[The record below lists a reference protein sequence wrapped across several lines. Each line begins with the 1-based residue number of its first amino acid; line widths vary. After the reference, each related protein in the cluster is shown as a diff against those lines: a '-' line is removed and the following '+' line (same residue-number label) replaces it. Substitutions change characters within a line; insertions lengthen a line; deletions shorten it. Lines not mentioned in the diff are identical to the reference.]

1 MKNKELELNN
11 VEETEDKDYGLE
23 EYEKAEK
30 LLDSFNL
37 KWSFRS
43 IELIVNEFKISLNQ
57 LRGCL
62 FEVSGKAKYD
72 IELAT
77 KILIMAGLINKDK
90 NADMQKLEDKAYDI
104 MDEWRENVGAVSL
117 LHLFIINVM
126 EKKHFF
132 MGETEGGLMSQIV
145 KRNVQPE
152 IYSKLMGVEAETR
165 MNQMKAMM

>member
-1 MKNKELELNN
+1 MNNNDIDLNKIEADVDDN
-11 VEETEDKDYGLE
+11 YGLE
-23 EYEKAEK
+23 DYEKAEK
-30 LLDSFNL
+30 LLNSFEL

-43 IELIVNEFKISLNQ
+43 IELIVNEFKVGLNQ

-62 FEVSGKAKYD
+62 FEVSGKVKYD

-77 KILIMAGLINKDK
+77 KLLIMAGLINKDK
-90 NADMQKLEDKAYDI
+90 NADMQKLEDRAYEI
-104 MDEWRENVGAVSL
+104 MDEWRENVGAISI

-132 MGETEGGLMSQIV
+132 MGETEGGIMSQIM
-145 KRNVQPE
+145 KKGVQPE

-165 MNQMKAMM
+165 INQMKAMM